1 MKTKRQHLFAG
12 VFLLPDMSFS
22 NAFLIITDKDN
33 PVGRMKEEL
42 EAHTEQVWKYQPL
55 FDFDIDP
62 KNGKQ
67 LTAMNRM
74 IATIETKNSIPEDEF
89 EFIRFE

>member
-1 MKTKRQHLFAG
+1 MKTRRQHLYAG
-12 VFLLPDMSFS
+12 AFVLPDMSFS
-22 NAFLIITDKDN
+22 NAFLIVTDRDN

-42 EAHTEQVWKYQPL
+42 EAHTGQVWKYQPAFNFEL
-55 FDFDIDP
+55 D
-62 KNGKQ
+62 KNDAKQ

-74 IATIETKNSIPEDEF
+74 IALIETRNSITEDEF